1 MCLDHES
8 GFYSYI
14 AEDCCQ
20 KNNVWIEEPT
30 KPSVTVSS
38 PYQTPDPECQHSE
51 DRSVNVIKG
60 KMELPNIV
68 KIENIGYEYTD
79 AEYNDFLLLTKGHV
93 TRIPIN
99 QSQDSSSLIHQ
110 INEDDS
116 RDRNQFSKEYSNVT
130 VNGVCFSTQ
139 L

>member
-1 MCLDHES
+1 MCIRDRE
-8 GFYSYI
+8 
-14 AEDCCQ
+14 
-20 KNNVWIEEPT
+20 NN
-30 KPSVTVSS
+30 
-38 PYQTPDPECQHSE
+38 
-51 DRSVNVIKG
+51 
-60 KMELPNIV
+60 
-68 KIENIGYEYTD
+68 GYEYTD

-99 QSQDSSSLIHQ
+99 QSKESSSFIHQ

-116 RDRNQFSKEYSNVT
+116 RDLNQFSKEYSNVT